1 MDNDM
6 QSDPSTIRM
15 AYFALLLS
23 GRRYDN
29 LELAV
34 AQEMLKMN
42 RLTAERSLPTMIGN
56 SVRIAA
62 TINSIEFEESS
73 KRYLIKFMADNGDG
87 EEHVRSER
95 TDSSHKDAVKKIWQR
110 DLVGGQLW
118 SPNLRNETAMDSTP
132 HADAVSGDAPVRYFS
147 PAARRVRTAAPVC
160 NIQVRAI

>member
-6 QSDPSTIRM
+6 QFDPSTIRM
-15 AYFALLLS
+15 AYFTLLLS
-23 GRRYDN
+23 GRKYDN

-62 TINSIEFEESS
+62 TITSIEFEESS
-73 KRYLIKFMADNGDG
+73 KRYLIKFMADNEDG

-95 TDSSHKDAVKKIWQR
+95 TDSSHKDAVRKIWQR
-110 DLVGGQLW
+110 DLVGHRVIIFKCKDRVG
-118 SPNLRNETAMDSTP
+118 SKEAPNGYRI
-132 HADAVSGDAPVRYFS
+132 APYCIDLGK
-147 PAARRVRTAAPVC
+147 AE
-160 NIQVRAI
+160 

>member
-1 MDNDM
+1 MDNDT
-6 QSDPSTIRM
+6 QFDPATIRM

-23 GRRYDN
+23 GRKYDN

-42 RLTAERSLPTMIGN
+42 RLTAERSLPNLIGN

-95 TDSSHKDAVKKIWQR
+95 TDSSHRDAVKKIWQR
-110 DLVGGQLW
+110 DLVGHRVIIFKCKDKVG
-118 SPNLRNETAMDSTP
+118 SKEAPNGYRI
-132 HADAVSGDAPVRYFS
+132 APYCIDGGK
-147 PAARRVRTAAPVC
+147 AE
-160 NIQVRAI
+160 